1 MSNPRNIAFNVLMKI
16 EQDNAYSNIALNNAI
31 RENKLSGLD
40 SSFVSA
46 LVYGVLERK
55 ITLDY
60 IIKQYSKI
68 PLRKIELKTKMIL
81 RLGIL
86 QLLFMDK
93 IPESAAVNESVNL
106 AKKHKLQKSSGFIN
120 GILRSITRAEEKY
133 RLPDKSDKVLYY
145 SVKYSAPQDLV
156 RLWINSYGELNTE
169 HLLLSLG
176 GRPKICARVN
186 TLKTDKNSLIAE
198 LAKDNVTAEEIPFL
212 ENAVSLTGTGSI
224 ERLSAY
230 KSGKL
235 HIQDASSQLCVDFLS
250 PKQRE
255 VLLDI
260 CSAPG
265 GKAFTAAQYMGDRG
279 KIFACDLYD
288 HKLKLIGDG
297 AKRLGINSIVTLKR
311 DGASSEVSLP
321 LADKILC
328 DVPCSGLGILSR
340 KPEIRYKD
348 NLITEDLPELQY
360 KILCQSARYLANGGR
375 LVYSTCTL
383 NPAENNKNTQ
393 RFLDEHPDF
402 YGVKLSLPPQIN
414 RAFEENDYE
423 ITLMP
428 HTADTD
434 GFYIA
439 VFGKKV

>member
-1 MSNPRNIAFNVLMKI
+1 MSNPRNIALNILLKI

-31 RENKLSGLD
+31 KENKLSGLD

-60 IIKQYSKI
+60 IIRQYSKI
-68 PLRKIELKTKMIL
+68 PLRKIEIKTKNIL

-133 RLPDKSDKVLYY
+133 KLPDKSDKIMYY
-145 SVKYSAPQDLV
+145 SVKYSAPQELV
-156 RLWINSYGELNTE
+156 MLWINSYGELNAE
-169 HLLLSLG
+169 NLLESLS

-186 TLKTDKNSLIAE
+186 ILKTDKESLTAE
-198 LAKDNVTAEEIPFL
+198 LARENVIAGEIPFL
-212 ENAVSLTGTGSI
+212 ENAITLSTTGSI

-230 KSGKL
+230 KAGKF

-250 PKQRE
+250 PKPRE
-255 VLLDI
+255 VMLDI

-265 GKAFTAAQYMGDRG
+265 GKSFTAAQYMGDRG
-279 KIFACDLYD
+279 KIFSCDLYD
-288 HKLKLIGDG
+288 HKLKLIERG
-297 AKRLGINSIVTLKR
+297 AKRLGIKSIVTLKR
-311 DGASSEVSLP
+311 DGASSDIPLP

-328 DVPCSGLGILSR
+328 DVPCSGMGILSR
-340 KPEIRYKD
+340 KPEIRYKVD
-348 NLITEDLPELQY
+348 LITEDLPDLQY
-360 KILCQSARYLANGGR
+360 KILCQSAQYLANGGR

-383 NPAENNKNTQ
+383 NPAENNENAR
-393 RFLDEHPDF
+393 RFLKEHPDF
-402 YGVKLSLPPQIN
+402 YGVSLKLPDSVS

-423 ITLMP
+423 LTLMP
-428 HTADTD
+428 HTAGTD